1 MSENINIQVVNYNK
15 EQFGKAINTQ
25 FTQFGVT
32 PAVEVPASETV
43 DIPGF
48 FAAYDRLFLEIPKA
62 GEINSHQYLANRS
75 GEYAGGE
82 DISAEIQAL
91 TAEVTQL
98 RGENL
103 TLQSRVIELA
113 NTTTLLSK
121 DQIIQLSNTATLPS
135 KEVI

>member
-15 EQFGKAINTQ
+15 EQFGKAVNTQ

-32 PAVEVPASETV
+32 PVEEIPASETI

-48 FAAYDRLFLEIPKA
+48 FTAYDRLFLEIPKN

-98 RGENL
+98 REENL
-103 TLQSRVIELA
+103 TLQGQVIQLA

-121 DQIIQLSNTATLPS
+121 EMI
-135 KEVI
+135 

>member
-15 EQFGKAINTQ
+15 EQFGKAVNTQ

-32 PAVEVPASETV
+32 PVQEIPASETI

-48 FAAYDRLFLEIPKA
+48 FAAYDRLFLEIPKN
-62 GEINSHQYLANRS
+62 GEINSHQYLANKS

-98 RGENL
+98 REENL
-103 TLQSRVIELA
+103 TLQGQVIQLA

-121 DQIIQLSNTATLPS
+121 EMI
-135 KEVI
+135 